1 MTGTD
6 KAKTAAQAGQ
16 AVELRQR
23 ARDNEVLIP
32 VNQRGDVI
40 GIARDKAGIGLV
52 DEYHRIVGDM
62 LHDAAYLL
70 ARQTIARRIVWRGQQ
85 QHAGV
90 DAVGVFYHLI
100 DIVGEGVVELMQGV
114 HLEGAVALAGYL
126 VVIPPRIL
134 GDENLLIVALHQV
147 IMDGVLQ
154 DILATISQE
163 HLLFGHIVNLAELN
177 GDDTLFALIVD
188 TGVEAKRL
196 GIEILY
202 SVDYFL
208 TRIKVKLV
216 SIEKIHV
223 LFHLIYI
230 YLAAKVRIF

>member
-1 MTGTD
+1 
-6 KAKTAAQAGQ
+6 
-16 AVELRQR
+16 
-23 ARDNEVLIP
+23 
-32 VNQRGDVI
+32 
-40 GIARDKAGIGLV
+40 
-52 DEYHRIVGDM
+52 
-62 LHDAAYLL
+62 
-70 ARQTIARRIVWRGQQ
+70 
-85 QHAGV
+85 
-90 DAVGVFYHLI
+90 
-100 DIVGEGVVELMQGV
+100 
-114 HLEGAVALAGYL
+114 
-126 VVIPPRIL
+126 
-134 GDENLLIVALHQV
+134 
-147 IMDGVLQ
+147 MDGVFQ